1 MTREGSALYT
11 KQVAGPS
18 IDGNL
23 PEERFLRKGVPA
35 FQAEERK
42 VPFGIE
48 NRLGAARLW
57 KDSPAP
63 YVRRR
68 SMRKKKERRKIWL
81 RVQSF
86 ALAFVMC
93 AVLVGPAVPA
103 AAETEASGE
112 GLLESLSGL
121 TGEETMA
128 GGRNLTDEEIAA
140 ETEST
145 ADGESA
151 TAESTAVES
160 TTMESTTAE
169 STAAGE
175 SATAE
180 SATAKST
187 AVAESAAA
195 AESDQETETSAQEE
209 TEVQPEEYEVL
220 IEEAVEGG
228 EIQDPEQSL
237 YSFTLYASVRRGTTT
252 SAVNYRY
259 GPGTGYASMGTIP
272 SGKTLTI
279 LGDGRDSSGTV
290 WFLITYNGKQGYV
303 SSNYIQVSTL
313 EVGQDADFEAYL
325 EEQGFPESYK
335 EKLRILHAQYPNWVF
350 VAQDAGSWSEALEA
364 ETWFN
369 SNGPSGSGS
378 TQAVSLVDKNS
389 IASWKSTETGAFN
402 WATGEWVTGWDG
414 DAWVVASDEIVAYYL
429 DPRNFLDE
437 SSVFQFLD
445 LGDTNTTTEAI
456 SQLAS
461 DRGASWLAGTY
472 THANGNII
480 NYPQV
485 ILQAGQKAGYNP
497 LALVASI
504 IQELGVSGA
513 ERPTISGTVSG
524 YENLYN
530 YFNIGAFTDNSFDAA
545 YKRGLWIAGGGSS
558 GSTSWGRPWNT
569 REKAIEGG
577 AEYFAEYVNQG
588 QNTLY
593 LKRFDVLEGDYN
605 HQYATNIQ
613 MADSEGRILSN
624 AYSEDLRKG
633 SLVFYI
639 PVYSGM
645 PSSACAM
652 PMDDIDPTSPVREF
666 VVRLYELVLGREP
679 DSAGLEDWYNALSSG
694 EMTAADAARGFIL
707 GEEYANKNSSD
718 SQYVNMLYQT
728 LLDRESDSS
737 GVQTWLNLLDQGVSR
752 KMVFAGFVNSVEF
765 GNLCSRYGI
774 QKGSYTSD
782 SVLDQNVNVTAF
794 VTRMYEVCLGR
805 TAREDERE
813 FWVARLLNHQS
824 SGSDIAEGFFL
835 SVEFKNKNLSNSDF
849 LRVLYRTLFNREVD
863 TSGLN
868 TWLNCLSSGWSRE
881 RVLAGFTDS
890 VEFSNL
896 CNRYGITR

>member
-1 MTREGSALYT
+1 
-11 KQVAGPS
+11 
-18 IDGNL
+18 
-23 PEERFLRKGVPA
+23 
-35 FQAEERK
+35 
-42 VPFGIE
+42 
-48 NRLGAARLW
+48 
-57 KDSPAP
+57 
-63 YVRRR
+63 
-68 SMRKKKERRKIWL
+68 MRKKKGRRKIWL

-128 GGRNLTDEEIAA
+128 GGQNLTDEEIAA

-180 SATAKST
+180 SATAEST

-639 PVYSGM
+639 PVYSDM

-652 PMDDIDPTSPVREF
+652 PMDDTNPTDPVRQFINRLYTEILGRTPVLSETQNWYNYLTNRQMTASQVAAGFVFSAEYKRKNTSNTSYVTMLYEALFDRTPRSDEVAFWVEYLEMGVTREF
-666 VVRLYELVLGREP
+666 VY
-679 DSAGLEDWYNALSSG
+679 
-694 EMTAADAARGFIL
+694 
-707 GEEYANKNSSD
+707 
-718 SQYVNMLYQT
+718 
-728 LLDRESDSS
+728 
-737 GVQTWLNLLDQGVSR
+737 
-752 KMVFAGFVNSVEF
+752 AGFANSTAF
-765 GNLCSRYGI
+765 NRLCSQFGVE
-774 QKGSYTSD
+774 QGSYQSGNI
-782 SVLDQNVNVTAF
+782 LDQNPSVTAF
-794 VTRMYEVCLGR
+794 VTRMYTNCLQR
-805 TAREDERE
+805 TGTESERGD
-813 FWVARLLNHQS
+813 WVERLLNHTTT
-824 SGSDIAEGFFL
+824 GRTIVYGFFE
-835 SVEFKNKNLSNSDF
+835 SNEINRQNLSDEEF
-849 LRVLYRTLFNREVD
+849 VRRAYRTILGREPEEPGYSSWIAYLRQGHSRRELLDGFIYSAEFNR
-863 TSGLN
+863 
-868 TWLNCLSSGWSRE
+868 
-881 RVLAGFTDS
+881 
-890 VEFSNL
+890 L
-896 CNRYGITR
+896 CNQYGITQA